1 MPIRTLIPVEN
12 FKTENIQFSK
22 PEINTVPGQKISYK
36 RIRLNYKEGDDLHD
50 LILESPPDLLSWG
63 LSEQHDM
70 VTSQLTGYQLP
81 ICLWS
86 KNGASSTEKLFTD
99 TLNKICDFTKKWLIS
114 HRDEIEQYDLDEGDL
129 KKFNPLYW
137 KTEKGKIVED
147 RGPTLY
153 AKCLYNKNEQKINT
167 IFINEDLN
175 CNVNPLSILNK
186 QCYVKFALRI
196 ENIFFGTKI
205 SLQVKLHEV
214 LFRPKETILRSLL
227 QPQALIRDVTN
238 DETVNTVEEDYEEVE
253 ESEENVEGD
262 ENYDENDVEEVVESN
277 EEETV
282 EVPVEEVLPLET
294 KKRVY
299 SRRTKKSTVVA

>member
-1 MPIRTLIPVEN
+1 M
-12 FKTENIQFSK
+12 
-22 PEINTVPGQKISYK
+22 
-36 RIRLNYKEGDDLHD
+36 
-50 LILESPPDLLSWG
+50 
-63 LSEQHDM
+63 
-70 VTSQLTGYQLP
+70 TGYQLP

-99 TLNKICDFTKKWLIS
+99 TLNKICEFTKKWLIS

-205 SLQVKLHEV
+205 SLQVKLHEYC
-214 LFRPKETILRSLL
+214 FDQRNYFKSLL

-238 DETVNTVEEDYEEVE
+238 DETVNTVEEDYEDVE

-277 EEETV
+277 EEESV
-282 EVPVEEVLPLET
+282 EVPVEEVVPLET
-294 KKRVY
+294 KKRFTQDEPKNQQLL
-299 SRRTKKSTVVA
+299 RKGF